1 MTGHGA
7 AAGTLGRIVRHEAR
21 AMRSLALWAARR
33 THGVGVDGQAF
44 GYARGQAA
52 MVYGITFACLVET
65 VGISYLLRDLPVA
78 HAVMLVLDV
87 YTLLTILALQSAA
100 VTHPHVLTGR
110 SLRIRRGVTVD
121 LLVPLADLTAV
132 RRELRTSPDRRPGE
146 LTLDI
151 GALTNVTVEL
161 AAPVTR
167 TTLLGRTER
176 ITTVRLYAEDPD
188 ALARELRSRQAAGRK
203 DGDTV
208 AR

>member
-7 AAGTLGRIVRHEAR
+7 ATRTLRRIIRHEAR
-21 AMRSLALWAARR
+21 AVRSLVLWAARR
-33 THGVGVDGQAF
+33 THGVGADGQAY

-52 MVYGITFACLVET
+52 MVYGIAFACLVET

-100 VTHPHVLTGR
+100 VTHPHVLTGH

-151 GALTNVTVEL
+151 RAITNVTVEL

-188 ALARELRSRQAAGRK
+188 GLTRELRSRQAAGR
-203 DGDTV
+203 
-208 AR
+208 

>member
-33 THGVGVDGQAF
+33 THGVGADGQAF

-52 MVYGITFACLVET
+52 MVYGIAFACLVET
-65 VGISYLLRDLPVA
+65 VGISCLLRDLPVA

-132 RRELRTSPDRRPGE
+132 RRELRTSPDHAAGRTDPGHRGAHQRHRGTRRPNHPDHPPRPDGTDHHHPAVRGGPRRPGPRTP
-146 LTLDI
+146 LTA
-151 GALTNVTVEL
+151 G
-161 AAPVTR
+161 
-167 TTLLGRTER
+167 GR
-176 ITTVRLYAEDPD
+176 AK
-188 ALARELRSRQAAGRK
+188 GR
-203 DGDTV
+203 
-208 AR
+208 

>member
-1 MTGHGA
+1 MTGRGA
-7 AAGTLGRIVRHEAR
+7 ATRTPRRIIRHEVR
-21 AMRSLALWAARR
+21 AMRSLVLWAARR
-33 THGVGVDGQAF
+33 THGVGADGRAF

-52 MVYGITFACLVET
+52 MVYGIAFACLVET

-100 VTHPHVLTGR
+100 VTHPHVLTGH

-132 RRELRTSPDRRPGE
+132 RRELRTSPDRRPGT

-151 GALTNVTVEL
+151 GAITNVTVEL

-167 TTLLGRTER
+167 ITLLGRTER

-188 ALARELRSRQAAGRK
+188 TLAHELRSRQAAGR
-203 DGDTV
+203 
-208 AR
+208 